1 MQLDWSARMKQVR
14 VQQGK
19 DGVWF
24 CRPYLGVNAV
34 TGKPMRPYRRFPKAK
49 DEADA
54 RAMAQDWVNTLAVA
68 ADMHVSMRLVD
79 TLYAYVDYLEG
90 LNKPANT
97 IKTYRSSVR
106 AYIEPNVG
114 NIAVDEV
121 RPYVIDALY
130 SVVMARGGKFGK
142 PVSPNTVIKLHW
154 FLRGAFRYFA
164 ANGTYTAI
172 TQTLQKYSYPEID
185 ENQRIATGVIVT
197 NGIGTSYWVAGV
209 VKLEPDCSEY
219 ECYLYLSS
227 VVGTSNPGEMIKMKS
242 GDACPYDKATSPF
255 KCECY

>member
-1 MQLDWSARMKQVR
+1 MMITAQKNKGYTLMEMVMVVAIIGILASV
-14 VQQGK
+14 
-19 DGVWF
+19 
-24 CRPYLGVNAV
+24 AV
-34 TGKPMRPYRRFPKAK
+34 PIFSYFAK
-49 DEADA
+49 RA
-54 RAMAQDWVNTLAVA
+54 RAENLQATMLSVA
-68 ADMHVSMRLVD
+68 ASQ
-79 TLYAYVDYLEG
+79 E
-90 LNKPANT
+90 
-97 IKTYRSSVR
+97 S
-106 AYIEPNVG
+106 
-114 NIAVDEV
+114 
-121 RPYVIDALY
+121 
-130 SVVMARGGKFGK
+130 
-142 PVSPNTVIKLHW
+142 
-154 FLRGAFRYFA
+154 YFA

-242 GDACPYDKATSPF
+242 GDTCPYDKATSPL